1 MTQISFAEYIW
12 LDGSFPSRQIRS
24 KMRFVRLDSTP
35 KISDFPE
42 WSFDGSSTN
51 QATGDN
57 SDCILKPV
65 SFIKDPIRKEKNYL
79 VMCEVF
85 TGAGEVHV
93 SNSRA
98 HLRKVL
104 SAGADKHD
112 PWIGFEQEYT
122 LFHQNEVVGWPRHGL
137 PHPQGPYY
145 CGVGADKIAGRHLVE
160 MHAKACQEAD
170 IMFYGVN
177 AEVMLGQ
184 WEFQIG
190 YRGYKDEPKD
200 VLTISDHLWY
210 SRWLL
215 ERLGEDLNIIV
226 SLDPKPVKGDWN
238 GAGMHTNFSTT
249 STRDEKHG
257 LENIN
262 NCIKLLS
269 TKHSEHVEVYGYNLS
284 DRLTGLHET
293 CDIDTFKGGVADR
306 GASIRIPQ
314 NVNTAGYGYLE
325 DRRPGANADPY
336 LVAARLCGTICEID
350 EEIVKFHHWHV

>member
-1 MTQISFAEYIW
+1 MNQISFAEYIW
-12 LDGSFPSRQIRS
+12 LDGATPSRQLRS
-24 KMRFVRLDSTP
+24 KMRFVRLGSNP

-65 SFIKDPIRKEKNYL
+65 SFIKDPIRKENNYL
-79 VMCEVF
+79 IMCEVF
-85 TGAGEVHV
+85 TGSGEIHA

-122 LFHQNEVVGWPRHGL
+122 LIKNKEILGWPKHGL
-137 PHPQGPYY
+137 PEPQGPYY
-145 CGVGADKIAGRHLVE
+145 CGVGADKISGRDLVE
-160 MHAKACQEAD
+160 THAKACQEAG

-215 ERLGEDLNIIV
+215 ERLGEDLNIVV
-226 SLDPKPVKGDWN
+226 SFEPKPIKGDWN

-257 LENIN
+257 LENIQE
-262 NCIKLLS
+262 CIKLLS
-269 TKHSEHVEVYGYNLS
+269 NKHAEHIEVYGHNLG

-293 CDIDTFKGGVADR
+293 CDINTFKHGVADR
-306 GASIRIPQ
+306 GSSIRIPQ
-314 NVNTAGYGYLE
+314 NVNAVGHGYFE

-336 LVAARLCGTICEID
+336 LVSARLCGTVCSID
-350 EEIVKFHHWHV
+350 EEIVKFNGWNT